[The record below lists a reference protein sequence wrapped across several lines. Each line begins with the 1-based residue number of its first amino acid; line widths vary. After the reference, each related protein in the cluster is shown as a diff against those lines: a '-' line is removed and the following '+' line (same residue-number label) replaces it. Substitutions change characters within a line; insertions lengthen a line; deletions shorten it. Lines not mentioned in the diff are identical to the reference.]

1 MNLKKHLLEHIFVI
15 STSIAM
21 VVHSTW
27 TFGTLFAGEQP
38 IVYPNQPSTIIAYIF
53 WVTPAL
59 LVAIAIDVG
68 QIQTSI
74 KLATSKRP
82 GQKLALGITFVALA
96 LAGFYLQWFHLAH
109 HMPALEFG
117 AGLTPE
123 TAASLQ
129 GLKELAILIIP
140 ALLPLSTVL
149 YTLSLNS
156 EQVDHEEELAAAI
169 QIETPISG
177 PCNGTSPL
185 LDPYW
190 TTGKPPAQLP
200 EETEELNEDDLGL
213 PMIEEDDL
221 GATEP
226 YAPIDANNAHN
237 LVCPDCGWE
246 TGPKMRLESAQRS
259 LRTHQAR
266 HCSANHAHV
275 E

>member
-1 MNLKKHLLEHIFVI
+1 MNIKNHLLEHIFI
-15 STSIAM
+15 IATSIAM

-27 TFGTLFAGEQP
+27 TFGTLFAGPQP
-38 IVYPNQPSTIIAYIF
+38 IVYPGDISTIVAYIF

-74 KLATSKRP
+74 KLANSKRF
-82 GQKLALGITFVALA
+82 GQKVALGITFAALA

-140 ALLPLSTVL
+140 ALLPLSTAL

-156 EQVDHEEELAAAI
+156 EQVDHEEELVATI
-169 QIETPISG
+169 QVQAEVEG
-177 PCNGTSPL
+177 PGNGTSPL

-190 TTGKPPAQLP
+190 MTGQPPAQLP
-200 EETEELNEDDLGL
+200 EETEELNEDL
-213 PMIEEDDL
+213 PLIEEDEL
-221 GATEP
+221 GETEP
-226 YAPIDANNAHN
+226 YEPFGADNAHN

-266 HCSANHAHV
+266 HCNAHHAQV